1 MVELRQLKY
10 FVKIAELEHFGQAAQ
25 ELHVVQ
31 PALTRQIQQLEE
43 ELDVELFE
51 RLPRGVRI
59 TFAGR
64 VLLERSRQ
72 LLSDV
77 DRAVAA
83 TKRAGEGKTGFVK
96 VGFSDGATFSGHVPA
111 IIREFRKHAPNVEVV
126 LVNAS
131 SVEQVELL
139 TNGAIDVGFVYWLP
153 RDRENV
159 ESRIINKEAIVL
171 ASAVSRQLPIAKPHA
186 IENKPIAAQKRKG
199 AKKPLQLKDLNDV
212 PFVWFKRESGPMYYD
227 LVVSLCSK
235 AGLTLNIVQ
244 EAFTESTMLSLVAAD
259 IGVTF
264 ITEAA
269 QHRKPA
275 NVMLTPLK
283 DMNATLT
290 LYAIWRTQDCNP
302 AVREFLSIAR
312 KA

>member
-1 MVELRQLKY
+1 MVDLRQLKY

-51 RLPRGVRI
+51 RLPRGVRL
-59 TFAGR
+59 TGAGR
-64 VLLERSRQ
+64 VVLDRSRQ
-72 LLSDV
+72 LLADV
-77 DRAVAA
+77 DRALAA
-83 TKRAGEGKTGFVK
+83 TRRAGKGKTGFVR

-111 IIREFRKHAPNVEVV
+111 IIREFRRHAPDVEVA

-131 SVEQVELL
+131 SLEQAELL
-139 TNGAIDVGFVYWLP
+139 ANGTIDVGFVYWLP
-153 RDRENV
+153 RNQDNV
-159 ESRIINKEAIVL
+159 ESRTINKEAIVL
-171 ASAVSRQLPIAKPHA
+171 ASASSRKLPGAK
-186 IENKPIAAQKRKG
+186 
-199 AKKPLQLKDLNDV
+199 KKPLQLRDLNDL
-212 PFVWFKRESGPMYYD
+212 PFVWFKRESGPLYYD
-227 LVVSLCSK
+227 LVVSRCSK

-244 EAFTESTMLSLVAAD
+244 EAFTESTMLSLVSAD

-269 QHRKPA
+269 EHRKPD
-275 NVMLTPLK
+275 NVILTPLR
-283 DMNATLT
+283 DMNAMLT
-290 LYAIWRTQDCNP
+290 LHAIWRTQDRNP
-302 AVREFLSIAR
+302 VVREFLSIAR

>member
-1 MVELRQLKY
+1 MTMELRQLKY

-31 PALTRQIQQLEE
+31 PALSRQMQQLEE

-51 RLPRGVRI
+51 RLPRGVRL
-59 TFAGR
+59 TGAGR
-64 VLLERSRQ
+64 VLLERASQ
-72 LLSDV
+72 ILSDV

-83 TKRAGEGKTGFVK
+83 TKRAGQGKTGFVR

-111 IIREFRKHAPNVEVV
+111 IIREFRTHAPDVEVA

-131 SVEQVELL
+131 SIEQAELL
-139 TNGAIDVGFVYWLP
+139 ANGTIDVGFVYWLP
-153 RDRENV
+153 RHQENV

-171 ASAVSRQLPIAKPHA
+171 ASAVSRRLPK
-186 IENKPIAAQKRKG
+186 
-199 AKKPLQLKDLNDV
+199 KKPLQLRDLNDV
-212 PFVWFKRESGPMYYD
+212 PFVWFKRENGPSYYD
-227 LVVSLCSK
+227 LVVSRCAK
-235 AGLTLNIVQ
+235 AGLILNLVQ

-269 QHRKPA
+269 QHRKPD
-275 NVMLTPLK
+275 NVVLTPLK
-283 DMNATLT
+283 DLNATLT
-290 LYAIWRTQDCNP
+290 LYAIWRTQDRNP